1 MPAKPAPITAIS
13 TSRLVFNGCLYS
25 LYYSVQFSGAIIV
38 QSSPDIDTPIQTVV
52 GRHADEVPGRSACG
66 DERSAAREEI
76 YAKLLRIGFLE
87 WLIHQSAVVSGFAVR
102 ITTVL
107 LEILAVRT
115 HPEMTLT
122 LLLLHLA

>member
-1 MPAKPAPITAIS
+1 M
-13 TSRLVFNGCLYS
+13 
-25 LYYSVQFSGAIIV
+25 

-52 GRHADEVPGRSACG
+52 GRHADEVPGRSTWG

-76 YAKLLRIGFLE
+76 YAKLLRFGVLE
-87 WLIHQSAVVSGFAVR
+87 WLIHQTTVVTGFAVR
-102 ITTVL
+102 ITTVV

-122 LLLLHLA
+122 LLLLDLAQHAFQTACDSMGC